1 MKQWMKERWTV
12 PVHLLRR
19 ESHYGKGSFQITC
32 ACVPSESPPPLSI
45 APTYDCIVF
54 CPLASISIGLNW
66 PQFNHF
72 ALFPVGVDNTLYAQ
86 FDLLALLV
94 PDSPTSHH
102 RSVQYRILPTTL
114 WRVGGCYQDSW
125 LRRVSGFA
133 KGTAIFLGHCSSE
146 Q

>member
-1 MKQWMKERWTV
+1 MGKEASRS
-12 PVHLLRR
+12 LAL
-19 ESHYGKGSFQITC
+19 
-32 ACVPSESPPPLSI
+32 ACQASRPRLFPSLPHTI
-45 APTYDCIVF
+45 ASYFAPWL
-54 CPLASISIGLNW
+54 PSQIGLNW